1 VRRLRLCGEEVEK
14 AKGKNKKKG
23 GCVMKIEEM
32 VQELWDREKIKE
44 LTYQYGL
51 AIEAQDEN
59 RMANLF
65 TEDGS
70 VDFSSLGRGVTK
82 GHVALKEFYRGT
94 WPLKVKPF
102 FTNHVM
108 QITGNRA
115 TGICSLENRA
125 TRGDESLIGAG
136 RLHDE
141 YEKVNGEWK
150 FKSRRVEMFY
160 LVPLSEGWAKASGP
174 GKL

>member
-1 VRRLRLCGEEVEK
+1 
-14 AKGKNKKKG
+14 
-23 GCVMKIEEM
+23 
-32 VQELWDREKIKE
+32 
-44 LTYQYGL
+44 
-51 AIEAQDEN
+51 
-59 RMANLF
+59 MANLF

-70 VDFSSLGRGVTK
+70 VDFSSLGRGVIK
-82 GHVALKEFYRGT
+82 GHLNLKEFYHGT

-102 FTNHVM
+102 FTNHVI
-108 QITGNRA
+108 QINGNQA

-125 TRGDESLIGAG
+125 TRGEESLIGAG

-160 LVPLSEGWAKASGP
+160 FVSLSEGWGKAAGP

>member
-1 VRRLRLCGEEVEK
+1 
-14 AKGKNKKKG
+14 
-23 GCVMKIEEM
+23 MKLEDM

-44 LTYQYGL
+44 LTYEYGL
-51 AIEAQDEN
+51 AIEAQDAE
-59 RMANLF
+59 RMAHLF
-65 TEDGS
+65 IEEGW
-70 VDFSSLGRGVTK
+70 VDFTSLGRGVTK
-82 GHVALKEFYRGT
+82 GREALQEFYRGT

-102 FTNHVM
+102 FTNHV
-108 QITGNRA
+108 IRIHGNHA
-115 TGICSLENRA
+115 TGTCSLENRA
-125 TRGDESLIGAG
+125 TRGDQSLIGAG

-160 LVPLSEGWAKASGP
+160 FVPLSEGWAKAEGS

>member
-1 VRRLRLCGEEVEK
+1 
-14 AKGKNKKKG
+14 
-23 GCVMKIEEM
+23 MKLEEM

-51 AIEAQDEN
+51 AIEAQDEA

-70 VDFSSLGRGVTK
+70 VDFSSLGRGVMK
-82 GHVALKEFYRGT
+82 GHSALKEFYRGT

-102 FTNHVM
+102 FTNHVI
-108 QITGNRA
+108 QIHGNHA

-141 YEKVNGEWK
+141 YEKVNDEWK

-160 LVPLSEGWAKASGP
+160 LVPLSEGWAKTSGP

>member
-1 VRRLRLCGEEVEK
+1 
-14 AKGKNKKKG
+14 
-23 GCVMKIEEM
+23 MKIEEM

-44 LTYQYGL
+44 LTYEYGL
-51 AIEAQDEN
+51 AVESQDEE
-59 RMANLF
+59 RMVNLF

-70 VDFSSLGRGVTK
+70 VDFSSLGRGITK
-82 GHVALKEFYRGT
+82 GRPALKEFYRST
-94 WPLKVKPF
+94 WPLQVKPF
-102 FTNHVM
+102 FTNHV
-108 QITGNRA
+108 IRINGTSA

-125 TRGDESLIGAG
+125 TRGEQSLIGAG

-141 YEKVNGEWK
+141 YEKVDGEWQ

-160 LVPLSEGWAKASGP
+160 FVPLSEGWAGANKV

>member
-1 VRRLRLCGEEVEK
+1 
-14 AKGKNKKKG
+14 
-23 GCVMKIEEM
+23 MKLEEM

-44 LTYQYGL
+44 LTYEYGL
-51 AIEAQDEN
+51 AIEAQDVE

-82 GHVALKEFYRGT
+82 GREALKEFYRGT

-102 FTNHVM
+102 FTNHVIRI
-108 QITGNRA
+108 QGNRA
-115 TGICSLENRA
+115 TGTCSLENRA
-125 TRGDESLIGAG
+125 TRGDQSLIGAG

-141 YEKVNGEWK
+141 YERVSGEWK

-160 LVPLSEGWAKASGP
+160 FVPLSEGWAKAEGP

>member
-1 VRRLRLCGEEVEK
+1 
-14 AKGKNKKKG
+14 
-23 GCVMKIEEM
+23 MI
-32 VQELWDREKIKE
+32 
-44 LTYQYGL
+44 
-51 AIEAQDEN
+51 
-59 RMANLF
+59 
-65 TEDGS
+65 
-70 VDFSSLGRGVTK
+70 
-82 GHVALKEFYRGT
+82 
-94 WPLKVKPF
+94 
-102 FTNHVM
+102 

-150 FKSRRVEMFY
+150 FKARRVEMFY
-160 LVPLSEGWAKASGP
+160 LVPLSEGWAKASGS

>member
-1 VRRLRLCGEEVEK
+1 
-14 AKGKNKKKG
+14 
-23 GCVMKIEEM
+23 MKLEEM

-70 VDFSSLGRGVTK
+70 VDFSSLGRGVTT
-82 GHVALKEFYRGT
+82 GHAALKEFYRGT
-94 WPLKVKPF
+94 WPLRVKPF
-102 FTNHVM
+102 FTNHVI

-136 RLHDE
+136 RLHDA
-141 YEKVNGEWK
+141 YEKVDGEWK
-150 FKSRRVEMFY
+150 FKTRRVEMFY

>member
-1 VRRLRLCGEEVEK
+1 
-14 AKGKNKKKG
+14 
-23 GCVMKIEEM
+23 MKIEEM

-51 AIEAQDEN
+51 AIEAQDET

-70 VDFSSLGRGVTK
+70 VDFSSLGRGVIK
-82 GHVALKEFYRGT
+82 GHAALKEFYRGT

-102 FTNHVM
+102 FTNHVIH
-108 QITGNRA
+108 ITGSRA

-125 TRGDESLIGAG
+125 TRGEESLIGAG